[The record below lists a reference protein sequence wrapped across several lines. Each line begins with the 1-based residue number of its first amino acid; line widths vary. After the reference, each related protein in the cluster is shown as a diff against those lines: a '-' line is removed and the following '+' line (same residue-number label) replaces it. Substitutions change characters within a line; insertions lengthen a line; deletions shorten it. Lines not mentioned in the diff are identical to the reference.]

1 MKFKYIFAFVC
12 WLLCVNVFAAEST
25 PLAMLQT
32 TSDQLLAALDQNKA
46 TLKSKPEIVYDV
58 VKKILLPRADLTSM
72 ARIALGR
79 DAWMAATPAQR
90 EEFTK
95 EFTTL
100 VIRTYSSALAQYSNQ
115 KIRFLPMRDHGN
127 QERTQVNSLIEREDG
142 PPIAVNYRCVFKE
155 QEWKVYDFSVDGI
168 SMIESFRSQFAE
180 DLSRNNNNI
189 QALIQKLAQH
199 NKKNN

>member
-12 WLLCVNVFAAEST
+12 WLFCINVFAAELT
-25 PLAMLQT
+25 PLTMLQT
-32 TSDQLLAALDQNKA
+32 TSDQLLSTLDQNKA
-46 TLKSKPEIVYDV
+46 TLKNKPEIVYKI
-58 VKKILLPRADLTSM
+58 VKQILLPRADLTSM

-90 EEFTK
+90 EEFTQ

-115 KIRFLPMRDHGN
+115 KIKFLPMRDNGTDG
-127 QERTQVNSLIEREDG
+127 RAQVNSLIERQDG
-142 PPIAVNYRCVFKE
+142 PPISVNYRCILKG

-168 SMIESFRSQFAE
+168 SMIESFRSQFAD

-189 QALIQKLAQH
+189 AALIQKLAQH
-199 NKKNN
+199 NKK